1 MLTRGCPLRT
11 SPKGGRWATEIGENL
26 AQCDY
31 CIVCLTHDTAQKP
44 WVNFEAGAISKT
56 VEKSY
61 VSPLLLDITPCDLGD
76 LPLTMFQCTEFN
88 RNDVY
93 KLLQSIN
100 CAHES
105 PIEESSLASDFEE
118 TWSGVRQEVVG
129 MAPPKISEPQETDDD
144 WIHQHDEVKMIL
156 DDESVVERI
165 RENVLSFL
173 DPSMDG
179 LDVVNEE
186 LQRQRQEVPRQLLN
200 DFTSE
205 NPSAYYN
212 GRYQQV
218 ALSFW
223 LKRRKT

>member
-1 MLTRGCPLRT
+1 
-11 SPKGGRWATEIGENL
+11 
-26 AQCDY
+26 
-31 CIVCLTHDTAQKP
+31 
-44 WVNFEAGAISKT
+44 
-56 VEKSY
+56 
-61 VSPLLLDITPCDLGD
+61 
-76 LPLTMFQCTEFN
+76 
-88 RNDVY
+88 
-93 KLLQSIN
+93 
-100 CAHES
+100 
-105 PIEESSLASDFEE
+105 
-118 TWSGVRQEVVG
+118 
-129 MAPPKISEPQETDDD
+129 
-144 WIHQHDEVKMIL
+144 MIL